1 MKKGTRKWNVKAKL
15 LMLSSMI
22 VISLS
27 LVLGLMFYDRMKE
40 DMVSMGVEQAEV
52 AAVIAASQIDGNLVK
67 ELQPGDEETEIYA
80 MQRAKL
86 QTIKENCS
94 VAYLY
99 TLTTDGS
106 EVYYGIDTDDTDSQ
120 SAIGDEFE
128 CSYEE
133 LKSVFEGE
141 HYVQAYIDHTEFG
154 DLISAYVPIKDDT
167 GNVVAV
173 LGSDYNATHVSD
185 RLNATKLWIIAIVC
199 GGLLLALVI
208 LNIAVSGIMK
218 TLGIVNRKIYD
229 LVHNEGDLTQ
239 RLEIKSGDELEL
251 MADNVNELL
260 DYIRNI
266 MLEIAE
272 NSNVLK
278 ISAEAVTAELEGAS
292 EGIVDVSATMEEM
305 SAAMEE
311 TSASLNQVDESIIEI
326 YERINNISGQ
336 AVKENRATAEIQERA
351 KEIRDRADSDREQ
364 AQLRSEEMER
374 AVNEKIE
381 KSKSVQ
387 EINVLTEDILNITKQ
402 TNLLALN
409 ASIEAARAGE
419 AGKGFAVVADEI
431 GKLASDSAKA
441 AESIRKVSNIVITS
455 VEELAG
461 ESRKMV
467 NFVEETAMDGFRRLK
482 EVSDDYNSDAERLN
496 RTMSSFAEDS
506 ERLRTAID
514 SIKESVAAVN
524 IAVEESAKGVTS
536 TAETASALTENIGEI
551 GSRMDENGQIVKRLN
566 EEVGKFKL

>member
-1 MKKGTRKWNVKAKL
+1 M
-15 LMLSSMI
+15 
-22 VISLS
+22 
-27 LVLGLMFYDRMKE
+27 
-40 DMVSMGVEQAEV
+40 
-52 AAVIAASQIDGNLVK
+52 
-67 ELQPGDEETEIYA
+67 
-80 MQRAKL
+80 
-86 QTIKENCS
+86 
-94 VAYLY
+94 
-99 TLTTDGS
+99 
-106 EVYYGIDTDDTDSQ
+106 
-120 SAIGDEFE
+120 
-128 CSYEE
+128 
-133 LKSVFEGE
+133 
-141 HYVQAYIDHTEFG
+141 G

-173 LGSDYNATHVSD
+173 LGSDYNAAHVSD

-199 GGLLLALVI
+199 GGLLLALFI
-208 LNIAVSGIMK
+208 LNIAVSRIMK
-218 TLGIVNRKIYD
+218 TLGIVNQKIYD

-266 MLEIAE
+266 MLDIAE

-278 ISAEAVTAELEGAS
+278 TSAEAVTAELVGAG

-311 TSASLNQVDESIIEI
+311 TSASLNQVDESIINI
-326 YERINNISGQ
+326 YERINNISEQ
-336 AVKENRATAEIQERA
+336 AVKENKATAEIQERA
-351 KEIRDRADSDREQ
+351 KDIRDRADRDREQ
-364 AQLRSEEMER
+364 AQLRSAEMER
-374 AVNEKIE
+374 IVNEKIE

-387 EINVLTEDILNITKQ
+387 EINVLTENILNITKQ

-431 GKLASDSAKA
+431 GKLASDSAEA

-461 ESRKMV
+461 ESKKMV

-482 EVSDDYNSDAERLN
+482 EVSEDYNSDAERLN
-496 RTMSSFAEDS
+496 SAMSSFAEDS

-514 SIKESVAAVN
+514 GIKESMEAVN
-524 IAVEESAKGVTS
+524 VAVEESAKGVTS

-551 GSRMDENGQIVKRLN
+551 GNRMDENGQIVKRLN
-566 EEVGKFKL
+566 EAVGKFKL